1 MNRVALSVIAL
12 VSLLEAVEY
21 ETTFENSNFTLST
34 PLDGT
39 GNREL
44 VNYNRFRV
52 TEHIR
57 HEEWFIT
64 AIGDIENNL
73 GQDYINSVSYRA
85 ASQIR
90 SDTPFATQTGTTN
103 YGEGEFY
110 AQLYR
115 LYGGYADDM
124 HRVSLGLQKVSM
136 GVGRIWNPTDLF
148 NPKNPL
154 ALEPDEVY
162 GVFSLDYT
170 YTPSD
175 LSTLRVVIAERE
187 DHSFKYAGRYKGYF
201 EVADAALNV
210 VYADDVRMVGYEL
223 EGELM
228 DTGVELRS
236 EGGWF
241 EDRILDKS
249 FFQGLVGA
257 DYTFENSLSLAGEWL
272 YSSRT
277 FEQELSHALSTG
289 VPNNLVRSKGYFG
302 LSAGYEFDALTY
314 GALSSI
320 VSSDDG
326 SWFLS
331 PVVTYSLEDDMTLTA
346 GAMMYG
352 GDKGSE
358 FGDLRHT
365 YYLNV
370 KVTF

>member
-1 MNRVALSVIAL
+1 MTRVALPVILLA
-12 VSLLEAVEY
+12 SLSGAVEF
-21 ETTFENSNFTLST
+21 ETTYENSNFTLST

-39 GNREL
+39 GTRKL
-44 VNYNRFRV
+44 INYNRFRV
-52 TEHIR
+52 IEHIR
-57 HEEWFIT
+57 HEDWFLT
-64 AIGDIENNL
+64 AIGDIENYL
-73 GQDYINSVSYRA
+73 GQDYINSHSYRL
-85 ASQIR
+85 ASQAR

-162 GVFSLDYT
+162 GVFALAYT

-175 LSTLRVVIAERE
+175 LSELSAVVAERE
-187 DHSFKYAGRYKGYF
+187 DHSFKSAGSYKGYF
-201 EVADAALNV
+201 EVVDAAVNV
-210 VYADDVRMVGYEL
+210 VYADDVRMLGYEL
-223 EGELM
+223 EGELLE
-228 DTGVELRS
+228 TGVELRS

-241 EDRILDKS
+241 EDKLLDKS

-257 DYTFENSLSLAGEWL
+257 DYTFENSFSLAGEWL

-277 FEQELSHALSTG
+277 FEHEMALPTG
-289 VPNNLVRSKGYFG
+289 VPANRVRSKGYLG
-302 LSAGYEFDALTY
+302 VSAGYEFDALTY

-331 PVVTYSLEDDMTLTA
+331 PVVTYSLEDDMTLAA
-346 GAMMYG
+346 GALMYG

-358 FGDLRHT
+358 FGDLHHT
-365 YYLNV
+365 YYLNI

>member
-1 MNRVALSVIAL
+1 MFALL
-12 VSLLEAVEY
+12 VSSLLDAVQY
-21 ETTFENSNFTLST
+21 ETTFENSNFTLSI

-39 GNREL
+39 GNHEL
-44 VNYNRFRV
+44 VNYNRFRI

-57 HEEWFIT
+57 YEDWFLT
-64 AIGDIENNL
+64 AIGDIENHL
-73 GQDYINSVSYRA
+73 GQDYINSVAYLA
-85 ASQIR
+85 AGESR

-115 LYGGYADDM
+115 LYGGYADEK

-162 GVFSLDYT
+162 GVFGVSYS
-170 YTPSD
+170 YAISD
-175 LSTLRVVIAERE
+175 LSGVSVVAAERA
-187 DHSFKYAGRYKGYF
+187 DHSMKYAGRYKGYF

-210 VYADDVRMVGYEL
+210 IYADDVTMIGYEL
-223 EGELM
+223 EGELL

-241 EDRILDKS
+241 NDKLLEKK

-257 DYTFENSLSLAGEWL
+257 DYTFENTLSLAGEWL
-272 YSSRT
+272 YSSRS
-277 FEQELSHALSTG
+277 FEREIALALPTG
-289 VPNNLVRSKGYFG
+289 APSNLMRSKGYGG
-302 LSAGYEFDALTY
+302 LSVGYEFDALTY
-314 GALSSI
+314 GSLASI
-320 VSSDDG
+320 VSADDG
-326 SWFLS
+326 SCFLS
-331 PVVTYSLEDDMTLTA
+331 PLVSYSYADDITLSA
-346 GAMMYG
+346 GAMLYG
-352 GDKGSE
+352 GDAGSE
-358 FGDLRHT
+358 FGDYGHT